1 METLATSWFVDEFG
15 ETLHSKAD
23 YAAALDHLLEM
34 CPALGDYMAQF
45 QRVLTG
51 EYPTWKYNKKLV
63 AVEVKYTTQE
73 KEILSIPEVF

>member
-1 METLATSWFVDEFG
+1 METLATSWFVDEFE

-23 YAAALDHLLEM
+23 YAAALDQLLEM

-45 QRVLTG
+45 QLVLTG